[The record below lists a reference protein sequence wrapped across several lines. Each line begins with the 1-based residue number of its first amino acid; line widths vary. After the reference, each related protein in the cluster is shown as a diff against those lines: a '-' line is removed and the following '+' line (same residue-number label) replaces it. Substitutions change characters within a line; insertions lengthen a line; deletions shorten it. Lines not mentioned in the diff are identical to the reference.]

1 MILYQGI
8 CASRF
13 CASLSS
19 QSGLRWL
26 RRQSILLTSVF
37 VSALGLG
44 LTGCGGGERAA
55 APPSTELQ
63 SADETEVG
71 SGNADANSASRDL
84 ETGSE
89 LQPKSPTTEPGV
101 DSRSRRIPILD
112 GPSIPTSQKPQ
123 KGELTLSP
131 ERNPKS
137 QNQPSVRLPNAELQV
152 RASKSGSAEF
162 PSMEGFAFG
171 GEALASDEPLEFA
184 ESPKEAD
191 SAEPAEELLAGQS
204 QERRQELQASVK
216 SAAAVEVFFATDRR
230 LTAEVLPSMLRTFL
244 PALAVGVICSA
255 LVIGL
260 SMARRFQ
267 LAWIMGTALA
277 ACLGVTVLHVSI
289 IRWQEYSRLAAG
301 NSTRFSTL
309 RYHPDEHN
317 YPLHLGIAS
326 VSIPHSHQKGV
337 VETPK
342 IARFEFKESPDK
354 HIMLQRVEVLESS
367 DDWFEQLS
375 SSAPTP
381 AEQDGFVFIHGYNV
395 RFGDALKRTA
405 QLATDLEVSGPIIS
419 YSWPSRGK
427 LAAYPADEASVEWA
441 GPNLERLLADLASK
455 TDIRRFN
462 VVAHSMGNR
471 ALLDSIERLYL
482 RTSDQRQAE
491 SDSKLKDDVNAKSI
505 SRIGALVLA
514 APDVDANL
522 FTSRYQEAM
531 ERVAERTVLYFTQDD
546 WALQVSSKL
555 HSTPRLG
562 LGSLDPRWSLEAIDT
577 GDQGIFSLGHSY
589 YGSDPAV
596 IDDIRRVLRGRKA
609 TSSGWLDVAKTKF
622 GVSYWKID
630 RRRYA
635 QVQAKTSLK

>member
-1 MILYQGI
+1 MS
-8 CASRF
+8 ARWF
-13 CASLSS
+13 CASLSCEPN
-19 QSGLRWL
+19 WL
-26 RRQSILLTSVF
+26 RRQSILLTSVV
-37 VSALGLG
+37 VSALVVCMA
-44 LTGCGGGERAA
+44 GCGGGERAA

-63 SADETEVG
+63 SADETEV
-71 SGNADANSASRDL
+71 SPSNADASSASRDW

-89 LQPKSPTTEPGV
+89 LQPKSPSTEPGV

-112 GPSIPTSQKPQ
+112 GPSIPTSQKPH
-123 KGELTLSP
+123 KSELTLSP
-131 ERNPKS
+131 ELNPKS
-137 QNQPSVRLPNAELQV
+137 QHQPSVRLPNTELQV

-184 ESPKEAD
+184 ESPTEAD
-191 SAEPAEELLAGQS
+191 SAESAEELLAGPS
-204 QERRQELQASVK
+204 PERAQEQAYVK
-216 SAAAVEVFFATDRR
+216 TAETVEVFFATDRR
-230 LTAEVLPSMLRTFL
+230 LTEEVLPSMLRTFL
-244 PALAVGVICSA
+244 PALAVGAICSA

-309 RYHPDEHN
+309 RYHPDERN
-317 YPLHLGIAS
+317 YPLHLGVAS
-326 VSIPHSHQKGV
+326 ISIPHSHQKGV
-337 VETPK
+337 IETPK

-375 SSAPTP
+375 SSAPSQ

-419 YSWPSRGK
+419 YSWPSRGQ

-471 ALLDSIERLYL
+471 ALLDSIERLHL
-482 RTSDQRQAE
+482 RTSHQRQAE
-491 SDSKLKDDVNAKSI
+491 SDSNSKDDVNAEST

-522 FTSRYQEAM
+522 FTSRYQEPM
-531 ERVAERTVLYFTQDD
+531 EQVAERTVLYFTQDD

-562 LGSLDPRWSLEAIDT
+562 LGSLDPR
-577 GDQGIFSLGHSY
+577 
-589 YGSDPAV
+589 
-596 IDDIRRVLRGRKA
+596 
-609 TSSGWLDVAKTKF
+609 
-622 GVSYWKID
+622 GVD
-630 RRRYA
+630 A
-635 QVQAKTSLK
+635 